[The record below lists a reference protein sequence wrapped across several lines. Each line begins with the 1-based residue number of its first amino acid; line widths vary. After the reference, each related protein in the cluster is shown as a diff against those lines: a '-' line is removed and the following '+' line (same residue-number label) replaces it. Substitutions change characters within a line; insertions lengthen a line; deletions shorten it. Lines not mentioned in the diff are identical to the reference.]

1 MTPRGYTV
9 QWSDSTDVQDFIRD
23 AARSRSFTVCITDP
37 DEAEPHTTIPVE
49 VPSFADRTRFLRRRL
64 AVVEDELER
73 MEALKHE
80 CDVEAHRGA
89 RRMALG
95 GFGILVVYWGAVAR
109 LTFWDFGWDVMEPIT
124 YLSGLSMV
132 ILGYLWCV
140 QMQYGPQCG
149 SRIGAHASRVSF
161 RFLYRG
167 REVSYSSV
175 LHHSVSARREA
186 LYKSRGLDIDR
197 WMDLVSE
204 AKSIR
209 REISK
214 IAEDYDERRWK
225 ESEAE
230 REAREKSERREPEDV
245 QETQK
250 DDTEFVGGQKE

>member
-1 MTPRGYTV
+1 MV
-9 QWSDSTDVQDFIRD
+9 
-23 AARSRSFTVCITDP
+23 
-37 DEAEPHTTIPVE
+37 
-49 VPSFADRTRFLRRRL
+49 RTN
-64 AVVEDELER
+64 A
-73 MEALKHE
+73 
-80 CDVEAHRGA
+80 
-89 RRMALG
+89 
-95 GFGILVVYWGAVAR
+95 
-109 LTFWDFGWDVMEPIT
+109 
-124 YLSGLSMV
+124 
-132 ILGYLWCV
+132 
-140 QMQYGPQCG
+140 CG
-149 SRIGAHASRVSF
+149 SVIGAHASRVSF